1 LANAKKG
8 GKSVTKENRKKYLWG
23 WEQSELPY
31 FYGDLGTRFQAIFDY
46 MRQVRVGMPKVP
58 MTRGL
63 GGGIGFLAWVRCF
76 RRDILDK
83 LELVLRRDFRNKE
96 EKETQ
101 RLMLEVAF
109 EAGRKFEREYP
120 DFGDTYLG

>member
-1 LANAKKG
+1 M
-8 GKSVTKENRKKYLWG
+8 VTKNRKKYLWG
-23 WEQSELPY
+23 WERPEELPY
-31 FYGDLGTRFQAIFDY
+31 FYPYLDTRFRAIFDY

-63 GGGIGFLAWVRCF
+63 GVGIGFLAWVRCF

-83 LELVLRRDFRNKE
+83 LELVLIKRSLKR
-96 EKETQ
+96 ETDEDETK

-109 EAGRKFEREYP
+109 EAGRKFEREHP
-120 DFGDTYLG
+120 GFGDFYLG